1 MLHQDL
7 LTLLMKLTMLGY
19 INKLLLLTPLV
30 VFSNFQDSIQMIDL
44 DNVIVKSTK
53 INSTIQQTPLSV
65 TLKSFR
71 EEKNFNSQSSF
82 SDFIKNTPGVFTTSA
97 NNFSQDLRISIRG
110 FGARAAFGIR
120 GIKLIVD
127 GIPETTPDGQSQLDN
142 LPLGLVSNI
151 EILRG
156 PNANLYG
163 NSSGGV
169 ISINTLTKSSE
180 KYYRNSGIFGA
191 YQFQSL
197 QKTRILD
204 WKTSNLIIH
213 YDKRRSN
220 GYRDQS
226 GYKSSILNLK
236 YINDLDEKNKIVWQ
250 INYTDSPYAYDSGG
264 LKLNEVND
272 DRRQARKN
280 NIDFDTYEKVKQ
292 IKTGVSWNYKKSENS
307 YFDSYFFYQNRDFLS
322 KLPFNYGGTI
332 TLDRNYFGLGSKYTK
347 NTSFENRNRTL
358 VLGIDHLNQSDD
370 RKRFKNDSGTL
381 GELTLDQTEKFKTTG
396 VYLVNQ
402 SSYES
407 GLLVR
412 YGIRYDINNIGIN
425 SDRVTLDKLNPSI
438 GLSYKLNS
446 RDNIFF
452 SFGTSFETPT
462 LNELSNN
469 PNGTICPGGCPK
481 LSAYNEELKS
491 NNSSNYEIGW
501 RKSLSNLN
509 FEAVAYIT
517 NSDNEILPFE
527 LEEFP
532 GKNFYRNVGSTSR
545 TGLELSSQFFFD
557 GGRLNLSYTL
567 SKNKFKDFVVEGNN
581 LSDNLIPGI
590 PSQML
595 DLDIVFNLTRGR
607 SLIISNR
614 LIGERYA
621 DNENE
626 TLVSSFNLFNLKYSK
641 EILSNSEIFIG
652 ANNVFNHEYFDNIR
666 INAFGKRYYEPAPKR
681 NFYFGINFSF

>member
-1 MLHQDL
+1 
-7 LTLLMKLTMLGY
+7 MLGY
-19 INKLLLLTPLV
+19 INKILLLTPFVL
-30 VFSNFQDSIQMIDL
+30 FSNVQDSIQKIDL

-53 INSTIQQTPLSV
+53 INSSIQQAPLSV

-82 SDFIKNTPGVFTTSA
+82 SDFIKNTPGVFTTSE

-110 FGARAAFGIR
+110 FGARSAFGIR

-169 ISINTLTKSSE
+169 ISINTLPNSSE

-191 YQFQSL
+191 YQYQSL

-204 WKTSNLIIH
+204 WKTSSLIIH

-226 GYKSSILNLK
+226 EYKSSILNLK
-236 YINDLDEKNKIVWQ
+236 YINDLDKKNKIIWQ
-250 INYTDSPYAYDSGG
+250 VNYTDSPYAYDSGG
-264 LKLNEVND
+264 LKLSEVKD

-280 NIDFDTYEKVKQ
+280 NIDYDTYEKVKQ
-292 IKTGVSWNYKKSENS
+292 IKTGFSWNYKKSENS
-307 YFDSYFFYQNRDFLS
+307 FVDSYFFYQNRDFLS
-322 KLPFNYGGTI
+322 KLPFNYGGII
-332 TLDRNYFGLGSKYTK
+332 TLDRNYYGLGTKYTK
-347 NTSFENRNRTL
+347 NSSFENRKRTL
-358 VLGIDHLNQSDD
+358 VLGIDYLNQSDD
-370 RKRFKNDSGTL
+370 RRRHKNEFGNK
-381 GELTLDQTEKFKTTG
+381 GEITLDQKEQFKTTG
-396 VYLVNQ
+396 VYLLNQ
-402 SSYES
+402 ASYSS
-407 GLLVR
+407 GLLLR
-412 YGIRYDINNIGIN
+412 YGIRYDINNIGIH
-425 SDRVTLDKLNPSI
+425 SDFVKLDKLNPSF
-438 GLSYKLNS
+438 GLSYSVSS

-469 PNGTICPGGCPK
+469 PNGTLCPSTCPK
-481 LSAYNEELKS
+481 LPSYNEELKS
-491 NNSSNYEIGW
+491 NSSQNYEIGW
-501 RKSLSNLN
+501 RKSSSNLII
-509 FEAVAYIT
+509 EAVAYIT
-517 NSDNEILPFE
+517 NSNNEILPFE
-527 LEEFP
+527 LEQFP
-532 GKNFYRNVGSTSR
+532 GKNFYRNVGSTLR
-545 TGLELSSQFFFD
+545 KGIELSSQFFFNR
-557 GGRLNLSYTL
+557 GKLNLSYTL
-567 SKNKFKDFVVEGNN
+567 SKNQFKNFEIDDTN

-595 DLDIVFNLTRGR
+595 DLDIVFNLARGR

-626 TLVSSFNLFNLKYSK
+626 TLVSSYNMFNLKYSK

-652 ANNVFNHEYFDNIR
+652 ANNIFNQEYFDNIR

-681 NFYFGINFSF
+681 NFYFGINFSY

>member
-1 MLHQDL
+1 
-7 LTLLMKLTMLGY
+7 MLGF
-19 INKLLLLTPLV
+19 INKILLLTPFVL
-30 VFSNFQDSIQMIDL
+30 FSHAQDSIQKIDL
-44 DNVIVKSTK
+44 ENVIVKSTK
-53 INSTIQQTPLSV
+53 INSTIQQAPLSV

-82 SDFIKNTPGVFTTSA
+82 SDFIKNTPGVFTSSK

-110 FGARAAFGIR
+110 FGARSAFGIR
-120 GIKLIVD
+120 GVKLIVD

-191 YQFQSL
+191 YQYQSL

-204 WKTSNLIIH
+204 WNNSSLIIH

-226 GYKSSILNLK
+226 GYKSNILNLK
-236 YINDLDEKNKIVWQ
+236 YINDLDNNNKIVWQ

-264 LKLNEVND
+264 LKLSEVEN

-280 NIDFDTYEKVKQ
+280 NIDYDAYEKVKHL
-292 IKTGVSWNYKKSENS
+292 KTGVSWNHKRDENS
-307 YFDSYFFYQNRDFLS
+307 FFDSYFFYQKRDFFT
-322 KLPFNYGGTI
+322 KLPFNFGGI
-332 TLDRNYFGLGSKYTK
+332 ISLDRDYYGLGTKYTK
-347 NTSFENRNRTL
+347 KYYRAGRIKTL
-358 VLGIDHLNQSDD
+358 VLGLDYLNQSDD
-370 RKRFKNDSGTL
+370 RKRYKNDFGVQ
-381 GELTLDQTEKFKTTG
+381 GEITFDQIEKFKSTG
-396 VYLVNQ
+396 LYILSQTN
-402 SSYES
+402 YDS

-412 YGIRYDINNIGIN
+412 YGIRYDINDISTDSSN
-425 SDRVTLDKLNPSI
+425 SIILDKLNPSV
-438 GLSYKLNS
+438 GLTHKVNS
-446 RDNIFF
+446 NDNIFF

-469 PNGTICPGGCPK
+469 PDGDGLNK
-481 LSAYNEELKS
+481 NLKS
-491 NNSSNYEIGW
+491 SSSLNYEIGW
-501 RKSLSNLN
+501 RKAESNLTL
-509 FEAVAYIT
+509 EAIAYFI
-517 NSDNEILPFE
+517 SSENEILPYE
-527 LEEFP
+527 LEQFP
-532 GKNFYRNVGSTSR
+532 GKNFYQNVGSTSR
-545 TGLELSSQFFFD
+545 FGVELNSQLSFD
-557 GGRLNLSYTL
+557 GGIINLSYTL
-567 SKNKFKDFVVEGNN
+567 SKNKFEDFIINNNN
-581 LSDNLIPGI
+581 LADNLIPGI

-595 DLDIVFNLTRGR
+595 ELDLIFKLSRGR

-621 DNENE
+621 DNANK
-626 TLVSSFNLFNLKYSK
+626 TLISSYNLVNVKYSK
-641 EILSNSEIFIG
+641 DIFSNSEIFLG
-652 ANNVFNHEYFDNIR
+652 LNNAFNQEYFDNIR

>member
-1 MLHQDL
+1 
-7 LTLLMKLTMLGY
+7 MLGY
-19 INKLLLLTPLV
+19 INKILLLIPFVL
-30 VFSNFQDSIQMIDL
+30 FSNVQDSIQKIDL
-44 DNVIVKSTK
+44 ENVIVKSTK
-53 INSTIQQTPLSV
+53 INSTIQQAPLSV
-65 TLKSFR
+65 TLKSFK

-82 SDFIKNTPGVFTTSA
+82 SDFIKNTPGIFTTSE

-110 FGARAAFGIR
+110 FGTRSAFGIR

-156 PNANLYG
+156 PNSNLYG

-169 ISINTLTKSSE
+169 VSINTLTNSSE

-191 YQFQSL
+191 YQYQSL

-204 WKTSNLIIH
+204 WNSSSLIIH

-226 GYKSSILNLK
+226 GYKSNILNLK

-250 INYTDSPYAYDSGG
+250 INYTDSPYAYDAGG
-264 LKLNEVND
+264 LKLSEVEN

-280 NIDFDTYEKVKQ
+280 NIDYDTYEKVKQ
-292 IKTGVSWNYKKSENS
+292 IKTGVSWNYKMNENS
-307 YFDSYFFYQNRDFLS
+307 FFDSYFFYQKRDFFT
-322 KLPFNYGGTI
+322 KLPFNFGGI
-332 TLDRNYFGLGSKYTK
+332 ISLDRDYYGLGTKYTK
-347 NTSFENRNRTL
+347 KYYRDNRTKTL
-358 VLGIDHLNQSDD
+358 VLGLDYLNQSDD
-370 RKRFKNDSGTL
+370 RKRYKNDFGVQ
-381 GELTLDQTEKFKTTG
+381 GEITFDQIEQFKSTG
-396 VYLVNQ
+396 LYMLSQTNFD
-402 SSYES
+402 S

-412 YGIRYDINNIGIN
+412 YGIRYDINDISTDSSSSI
-425 SDRVTLDKLNPSI
+425 VLDKLNPSV
-438 GLSYKLNS
+438 GLTYKVNS
-446 RDNIFF
+446 NDNIFF

-469 PNGTICPGGCPK
+469 PNGVG
-481 LSAYNEELKS
+481 LNEDLKS
-491 NNSSNYEIGW
+491 SSSLNYEIGW
-501 RKSLSNLN
+501 RKSVSNLTL
-509 FEAVAYIT
+509 EAIAYFI
-517 NSDNEILPFE
+517 SSENEILPYE
-527 LEEFP
+527 LEQFP
-532 GKNFYRNVGSTSR
+532 GKNFYQNVGSTSR
-545 TGLELSSQFFFD
+545 YGLELNSQLSFK
-557 GGRLNLSYTL
+557 GGRINISYTL
-567 SKNKFKDFVVEGNN
+567 SKNKFEDFLIDNNN
-581 LSDNLIPGI
+581 LADNLIPGI

-595 DLDIVFNLTRGR
+595 DLDIIFKLSRDR

-621 DNENE
+621 DNANE
-626 TLVSSFNLFNLKYSK
+626 TLISSYNLLNIKYSK
-641 EILSNSEIFIG
+641 EIFSSSELFLG
-652 ANNVFNHEYFDNIR
+652 VNNAFNQEYFDNIR

>member
-1 MLHQDL
+1 
-7 LTLLMKLTMLGY
+7 MLGY

-30 VFSNFQDSIQMIDL
+30 LFSNVQDSIQKIDL
-44 DNVIVKSTK
+44 ENVIVKSTK

-71 EEKNFNSQSSF
+71 EEKNYNSQSSF
-82 SDFIKNTPGVFTTSA
+82 ADFVKNTPGVFTTSA

-110 FGARAAFGIR
+110 FGARSAFGIR
-120 GIKLIVD
+120 GVKLIVD

-142 LPLGLVSNI
+142 LPLGLVSNV

-169 ISINTLTKSSE
+169 ISINTLSNPSE
-180 KYYRNSGIFGA
+180 DYYRYSGVFGA
-191 YQFQSL
+191 YQYQSI
-197 QKTRILD
+197 QKTRIFD

-264 LKLNEVND
+264 LKLSDVNE

-280 NIDFDTYEKVKQ
+280 NIDYDTYEKVKQ
-292 IKTGVSWNYKKSENS
+292 IKTGISWNYKTNENS

-322 KLPFNYGGTI
+322 KLPFNFGGI
-332 TLDRNYFGLGSKYTK
+332 ISLERNYFGVGTKFTK
-347 NTSFENRNRTL
+347 NINHENRNRTL

-370 RKRFKNDSGTL
+370 RQRFKNDFGIQ
-381 GELTLDQTEKFKTTG
+381 GENTLDQIEKFKTTG
-396 VYLVNQ
+396 LYLVNQ
-402 SSYES
+402 ASYSS
-407 GLLVR
+407 GLNVR
-412 YGIRYDINNIGIN
+412 YGIRYDINNIGVDSSN
-425 SDRVTLDKLNPSI
+425 MVNLDKLNPSL
-438 GLSYKLNS
+438 GLSYSINS
-446 RDNIFF
+446 TDNIFF
-452 SFGTSFETPT
+452 SYGTSFETPT

-469 PNGTICPGGCPK
+469 PDGSGFN
-481 LSAYNEELKS
+481 NDLKS

-501 RKSLSNLN
+501 RKSFLN
-509 FEAVAYIT
+509 IIVEAVAYIT
-517 NSDNEILPFE
+517 NSDNEILPYE
-527 LEEFP
+527 LEQFP
-532 GKNFYRNVGSTSR
+532 GKNFYRNVGSTMR
-545 TGLELSSQFFFD
+545 RGLELNSQIFFKE
-557 GGRLNLSYTL
+557 GRLNLSYTL
-567 SKNKFKDFVVEGNN
+567 SNNQFKNFVIDGRN

-595 DLDIVFNLTRGR
+595 DLEMIFNLTRKR
-607 SLIISNR
+607 TLILTNR

-621 DNENE
+621 DNLNE
-626 TLVSSFNLFNLKYSK
+626 TLIGSYNIFNIKYSK
-641 EILSNSEIFIG
+641 KVFRNSEFFLG
-652 ANNVFNHEYFDNIR
+652 ANNIFNQEYYDNIR